1 MRDKLMRLIFEAMVT
16 AQGGGLEL
24 QPAKMK
30 AIEDM
35 ITRTAQSKESA
46 DVNVVYEIIGH
57 FAKTGSKKAADS
69 LARMMMTVQAAMEA
83 ERAERA
89 MWAGARP

>member
-1 MRDKLMRLIFEAMVT
+1 MRDKLMRLIFEAMVSSP
-16 AQGGGLEL
+16 GGGLEL
-24 QPAKMK
+24 QPAKHK
-30 AIEDM
+30 GIEEL
-35 ITRTAQSKESA
+35 INRVAVSKESA

-57 FAKTGSKKAADS
+57 FAKTGSKKAADVLS
-69 LARMMMTVQAAMEA
+69 HMMMRVQAAVEA